1 MSQESIHFF
10 MSTVSTS
17 KHKKGVN
24 HRTHSNDPDNDVGA
38 NSYVLFLCLQHNAR
52 MYLGNSDRRGT
63 ASQLKIRM
71 SQMYRNSQKLIN
83 AGLCHSYFVA
93 RPILSIQNKFQA

>member
-10 MSTVSTS
+10 ISTVSTS
-17 KHKKGVN
+17 KHMKGVI
-24 HRTHSNDPDNDVGA
+24 HRKHSNDPDNDVGA
-38 NSYVLFLCLQHNAR
+38 NSYVLFLCLQNNAR

-83 AGLCHSYFVA
+83 AGLCHSYFLA
-93 RPILSIQNKFQA
+93 RLILSIQNKFQA

>member
-17 KHKKGVN
+17 KHKKGVI

-38 NSYVLFLCLQHNAR
+38 NSYVSFLCLQHNAR
-52 MYLGNSDRRGT
+52 MYLGKEGGLHHSSKSECHKCIETHRSSSMRDCV
-63 ASQLKIRM
+63 IRI
-71 SQMYRNSQKLIN
+71 SW
-83 AGLCHSYFVA
+83 HV
-93 RPILSIQNKFQA
+93 

>member
-17 KHKKGVN
+17 KHKKGVI

-83 AGLCHSYFVA
+83 AGLCHSYFLA
-93 RPILSIQNKFQA
+93 RLILSIQNKFQA